1 MMPKATMVM
10 AMVVMMAMLVQA
22 RMPRNEEDRRKME
35 ESLRAQ
41 RDNGVHVYYVL
52 VKRPES
58 GANTLE
64 RTREIAGKFQQRIAK
79 DTHVAVHAASK
90 DKIVVKVQG
99 DEKLAN
105 EIVSAVEAFPEAGI
119 VEKRPIYRT
128 LGDQSRFGGGRRM
141 GVPKPE
147 TATM

>member
-1 MMPKATMVM
+1 MSATSTMMPKATIVM

-90 DKIVVKVQG
+90 
-99 DEKLAN
+99 A
-105 EIVSAVEAFPEAGI
+105 
-119 VEKRPIYRT
+119 
-128 LGDQSRFGGGRRM
+128 RM
-141 GVPKPE
+141 R
-147 TATM
+147 